1 MSGAAIVGC
10 EESQEITIALRA
22 VGVEAY
28 SCDLKPCSGGHPEW
42 HIQEDV
48 LTVIKKKR
56 FDLGI
61 MHPTCTFLTVTGNKW
76 FFHPEDKH
84 LPVEQRRPHP
94 RFPDR
99 MEHRREAVAFF
110 MALAEANIPR
120 LCLENP
126 VGVMS
131 TIWREPDQII
141 QPYNFGH
148 VEPKKTCLW
157 LKNLPLLKPHWEN
170 VEPEYHTTK
179 SGKRLPKW
187 YAYADKSQGQEHR
200 AALRSKTFSGIAKS
214 MAEQW
219 GPLVG
224 VPVTEYRELGIGF

>member
-1 MSGAAIVGC
+1 MSGTAIVGC

-42 HIQEDV
+42 HIQDDI
-48 LTVIKKKR
+48 LKVIKESR

-61 MHPTCTFLTVTGNKW
+61 MHPVCKYLTVTGNKW

-99 MEHRREAVAFF
+99 IKHRNEAVAFF
-110 MALAEANIPR
+110 MALAEADIPR

-131 TIWREPDQII
+131 TIWRESDQII

-170 VEPEYHTTK
+170 VEPEYHVTK

-187 YAYADKSQGQEHR
+187 FAYADKSQGQEHR
-200 AALRSKTFSGIAKS
+200 AAIRSKTFSGIAKS